1 MQVNVCENTMKNK
14 FNRIISTL
22 NKAPARIRPF
32 LLTKAFSSKVKFAGT
47 TGIRI
52 VSISQHEVIIQL
64 ANKKKVQNHIGG
76 IHAIAAAVIAESA
89 TGIVF
94 GMNVPDS
101 ALPLL
106 KSMKMS
112 YQRRMEGDICAKAL
126 LNDEQ
131 IASIQHDEKGSLLVP
146 VEISDSSG
154 QQPIQCE
161 MEWAWVPKKK

>member
-1 MQVNVCENTMKNK
+1 MKNK

-22 NKAPARIRPF
+22 NKAPARFRPF

-52 VSISQHEVIIQL
+52 ESISQDQVVIHL

-76 IHAIAAAVIAESA
+76 VHAIAAAVIAESA

-106 KSMKMS
+106 KSMKME
-112 YQRRMEGDICAKAL
+112 YQRRMEGDIAARAF
-126 LNDEQ
+126 LNSEQ
-131 IASIQHDEKGSLLVP
+131 ITAIQNEEKGSLFVP
-146 VEISDSSG
+146 VELTDSSG

-161 MEWAWVPKKK
+161 MEWAWVPKRK